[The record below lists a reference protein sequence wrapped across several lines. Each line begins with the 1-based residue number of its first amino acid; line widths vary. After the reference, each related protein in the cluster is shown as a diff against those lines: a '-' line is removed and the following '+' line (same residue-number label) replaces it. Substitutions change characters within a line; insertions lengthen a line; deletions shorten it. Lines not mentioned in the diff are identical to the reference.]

1 MPYNNTAV
9 YLRKITKNL
18 NTTTLFSPKFNQPPS
33 IFAFASQKKDPETS
47 RCSLMPPGN
56 VYFTI
61 LIAKDNVLH
70 LGNVFEV
77 AGNLLIAQVIVLEV
91 TVDEAVVSR
100 HVDESVT

>member
-18 NTTTLFSPKFNQPPS
+18 NTTTLFSPKFNQPPQ
-33 IFAFASQKKDPETS
+33 FLLLLRKKDPETS

-70 LGNVFEV
+70 LGDVFEV